1 MTLVIGRTPQL
12 AELAWF
18 AQFFSVALA
27 VHVDLSVLVWFL
39 CVGAMGWSL
48 LIARQARP
56 WPYWQGTG
64 FLLTAA
70 GTLLIAA
77 SPLGRKVGRHQ
88 KQLRAGARQPDL
100 PARAGAAAHR
110 GERGAGAAH
119 RDVPQAA
126 SAPLA
131 FLCRSRAG
139 SMRGRWRRSPSPAFF
154 LTAHDMPGGFRPRR
168 AVRYAVLGGRAHPA
182 IRLVRADDGG
192 VAPAPAAAERHRGE
206 DLLGSSSPTR
216 CSAFGGI
223 ASFAGFALYPVGT
236 DAFRDH
242 QTGAMIHLLGLAPVL
257 MAVIVVHGLWR
268 YSRAQ
273 KARTGRYMLRCRRAR
288 LRARAHLLAS
298 SCSSPAAGWAGG
310 SAGRTSPSPPITHGE
325 IVGVTLALMGAAYAM
340 LPRFGY
346 PSVAHWRL
354 ARWQPVGL
362 RRRPADA
369 YRRLAYSGG
378 YGVLRK
384 TADAAT
390 ELAPNIKIAM
400 GIMGFGGLLAIVG
413 GLLFVV
419 VMGQG
424 VVAGAQGRPRPR
436 PYKCP
441 VGFFSR
447 RA

>member
-1 MTLVIGRTPQL
+1 
-12 AELAWF
+12 
-18 AQFFSVALA
+18 
-27 VHVDLSVLVWFL
+27 
-39 CVGAMGWSL
+39 
-48 LIARQARP
+48 
-56 WPYWQGTG
+56 
-64 FLLTAA
+64 
-70 GTLLIAA
+70 
-77 SPLGRKVGRHQ
+77 
-88 KQLRAGARQPDL
+88 
-100 PARAGAAAHR
+100 
-110 GERGAGAAH
+110 
-119 RDVPQAA
+119 
-126 SAPLA
+126 
-131 FLCRSRAG
+131 
-139 SMRGRWRRSPSPAFF
+139 
-154 LTAHDMPGGFRPRR
+154 
-168 AVRYAVLGGRAHPA
+168 
-182 IRLVRADDGG
+182 
-192 VAPAPAAAERHRGE
+192 
-206 DLLGSSSPTR
+206 
-216 CSAFGGI
+216 
-223 ASFAGFALYPVGT
+223 
-236 DAFRDH
+236 
-242 QTGAMIHLLGLAPVL
+242 
-257 MAVIVVHGLWR
+257 
-268 YSRAQ
+268 
-273 KARTGRYMLRCRRAR
+273 
-288 LRARAHLLAS
+288 
-298 SCSSPAAGWAGG
+298 
-310 SAGRTSPSPPITHGE
+310 
-325 IVGVTLALMGAAYAM
+325 MGAAYAM